1 MAWKIVRAVGI
12 AVLAMLAAAALFFA
26 AVAMFSAPAEA
37 AELPRAAQE
46 YRRQLTR
53 EARAVWGMN
62 APVPVFAA
70 QIHQESA
77 WRTDA
82 VSRVGAR
89 SLSQFMPS
97 TAKWIHEAYSE
108 QLGALEVYSPEWAI
122 RAMVLYD
129 RHLWD
134 RTVLAADDCER
145 MAFTLGQY
153 NGGERWMLK
162 RRALAED
169 PSFCL
174 DAACDINPGI
184 KVSNQR
190 ENREYPRRILLW
202 HQPLYASWGK
212 TLCI

>member
-1 MAWKIVRAVGI
+1 MLWKVVRAI
-12 AVLAMLAAAALFFA
+12 AIALAAVLAAIALFFL
-26 AVAMFSAPAEA
+26 AVTMFSAPAEA
-37 AELPRAAQE
+37 AEMPRAAKHYQ
-46 YRRQLTR
+46 RQLTR
-53 EARAVWGMN
+53 EARAVWGMD
-62 APVPVFAA
+62 APVPVFAG
-70 QIHQESA
+70 QIHQESG
-77 WRTDA
+77 WRIDA

-89 SLSQFMPS
+89 GLSQFMPG
-97 TAKWIHEAYSE
+97 TARWIHAAYADELAS
-108 QLGALEVYSPEWAI
+108 LEMYSPAWAI

-129 RHLWD
+129 RYLWD

-169 PSFCL
+169 PTRCL

-184 KVSNQR
+184 KASNQR
-190 ENREYPRRILLW
+190 ENREYPRRILLR
-202 HQPLYASWGK
+202 HQPLYAGWGR